1 LKKRRGRDAVAASVI
16 ILTGYWDYPQAL
28 LVFEVEI
35 IFVFSA
41 QLNGEFVGVRKDV
54 SRMLIPTLFLIL
66 KMIYIPCHHVGD

>member
-1 LKKRRGRDAVAASVI
+1 LLKKRRGRGAVAALVSFL
-16 ILTGYWDYPQAL
+16 ILTGYWDYPEAL

-35 IFVFSA
+35 IFVFSAA

-66 KMIYIPCHHVGD
+66 KMIYVPCA